1 MDFLLNPNIAYLV
14 LVSAMLFTLVAVIT
28 PGTGIAEILALF
40 SLLLAGYAVYN
51 LAFNWW
57 AFALLIL
64 SAIPFVYG
72 IRAPRRGLWLAI
84 SIVGLTLG
92 SIFFFPAQEGLISVD
107 LPLAIVTTLAY
118 SAFLWFSARKVLEIS
133 AVRPVHE
140 LSGLIGQR
148 GEAKTA
154 IGEEGSA
161 QVAGELWS
169 ARSDAVVP
177 PGSAIKV
184 IGREGFVLVVEQDGK
199 R

>member
-1 MDFLLNPNIAYLV
+1 MDLLLNPNIAYLV
-14 LVSAMLFTLVAVIT
+14 LVSAMLFTLVAIIT

-57 AFALLIL
+57 ALALLVL
-64 SAIPFVYG
+64 SGIPFLYA
-72 IRAPRRGLWLAI
+72 IRGPRRGPWLAM

-118 SAFLWFSARKVLEIS
+118 SAFLWFSARKVLEIA

-140 LSGLIGQR
+140 LSRLIGQT
-148 GEAKTA
+148 GEAKTS

-169 ARSDAVVP
+169 ARSDTLVP
-177 PGSAIKV
+177 AGSAIKV
-184 IGREGFVLVVEQDGK
+184 IGREGFVLVVEHDDK
-199 R
+199 

>member
-14 LVSAMLFTLVAVIT
+14 LVSAMLFTLVAIVT

-57 AFALLIL
+57 ALVLLVL
-64 SAIPFVYG
+64 SAIPFLYA
-72 IRAPRRGLWLAI
+72 IRGPRRGLWLVI
-84 SIVGLTLG
+84 SIVGLTVG
-92 SIFFFPAQEGLISVD
+92 SIFFFPAQGGVISVD

-118 SAFLWFSARKVLEIS
+118 SAFLWFAARKALEIS
-133 AVRPVHE
+133 AVRPMHE

-154 IGEEGSA
+154 IGEEGSV

-169 ARSDAVVP
+169 ARSVAPVSA
-177 PGSAIKV
+177 GSNIKV
-184 IGREGFVLVVEQDGK
+184 VGREGFVLMVEQDVK
-199 R
+199 E

>member
-14 LVSAMLFTLVAVIT
+14 LVSAMLFTLVAIVT

-57 AFALLIL
+57 ALVLLVL
-64 SAIPFVYG
+64 SAIPFLYA
-72 IRAPRRGLWLAI
+72 IRGPRRGLWFVI

-92 SIFFFPAQEGLISVD
+92 SIFFFPAAEGLISVD
-107 LPLAIVTTLAY
+107 LPLAIVTTVAY
-118 SAFLWFSARKVLEIS
+118 SSFLWFSARKVVEIS
-133 AVRPVHE
+133 AARPAHE
-140 LSGLIGQR
+140 LAALIGQR

-169 ARSDAVVP
+169 ARSGEPVP
-177 PGSAIKV
+177 AGKPVKV
-184 IGREGFVLVVEQDGK
+184 IDREGFVLIVEQDGK
-199 R
+199 E

>member
-14 LVSAMLFTLVAVIT
+14 LVAAMLFTLVAVIT

-57 AFALLIL
+57 ALALLVL

-92 SIFFFPAQEGLISVD
+92 SIFFCPAQQGLISVD

-118 SAFLWFSARKVLEIS
+118 SAVLWFAARKVLEVS
-133 AVRPVHE
+133 GVRPVHE

-154 IGEEGSA
+154 IGEDGSA

-169 ARSDAVVP
+169 ARSDTLVP

-184 IGREGFVLVVEQDGK
+184 IEREGFVLVVEQDGK